1 MIARLRGTLI
11 EQLSDRLVVECGGVG
26 YDVQVPESVAFQLG
40 ALGDEVC
47 LWIRHIVREDGMFL
61 YGFASAQDRQ
71 LFDMLRDVKGCGPK
85 TSLALLATLG
95 VDSVVVAIR
104 ESDHRALA
112 RAPGVGPRLAE
123 RIAIELR
130 DAVANLAVAASSPR
144 TTTVSVPEDN
154 AVVSALIALGYRRT
168 EAEAAAAAVADSG
181 DEAAQ
186 VRAALQRLRQ

>member
-11 EQLSDRLVVECGGVG
+11 EQLSDRLVIECGGVG
-26 YDVQVPESVAFQLG
+26 YDVQVPESVAFSLG

-71 LFDMLRDVKGCGPK
+71 LFDMLREVKGCGPK

-95 VDSVVVAIR
+95 VDGVALAIR
-104 ESDHRALA
+104 EADHRGLA

-130 DAVANLAVAASSPR
+130 DAVANLGVTSSPCKA
-144 TTTVSVPEDN
+144 SVAPVVEDDG
-154 AVVSALIALGYRRT
+154 VVSALLALGYRRT
-168 EAEAAAAAVADSG
+168 EAEAAAAAVTDAG

>member
-11 EQLSDRLVVECGGVG
+11 EQLSDRLVIECGGVG

-95 VDSVVVAIR
+95 VESVALAIR
-104 ESDHRALA
+104 EADHRALA

-130 DAVANLAVAASSPR
+130 DAVANLGVSTGPGKAS
-144 TTTVSVPEDN
+144 VVPVNEDDG
-154 AVVSALIALGYRRT
+154 VVSALLALGYRRS
-168 EAEAAAAAVADSG
+168 EAEAAAAAVADAG